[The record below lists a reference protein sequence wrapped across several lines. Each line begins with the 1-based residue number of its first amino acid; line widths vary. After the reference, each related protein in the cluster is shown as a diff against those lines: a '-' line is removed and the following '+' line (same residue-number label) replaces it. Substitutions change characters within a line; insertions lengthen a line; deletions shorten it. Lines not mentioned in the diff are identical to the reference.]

1 MPQRLSEIQPQRTQ
15 WLWNRRIPLGGLTV
29 IEGNPG
35 DNKSTLMCDLAA
47 RITTGQPMPQRTRSS
62 RPSSVLLLAG
72 EDDADTTV
80 RPRLE
85 AMGAN
90 VRRVFVHDK
99 QMQAT
104 DPTVLPDGIETIAA
118 SIRNHRI
125 RLVVIDPVDPFIAG
139 SVSNGR
145 TVREA
150 FGPLVALAAET
161 RTAIV
166 VVRHLTK
173 NSSGTNVLYQGAG
186 SIALIGLARSALHVA
201 RDPSDPRSRLL
212 VHVKANLSVLASTL
226 AFTPTSRNEGL
237 VIDWQGRRNFD
248 ARQLQA
254 TKGAHDRPALEE
266 AKMLLF
272 ALLSG
277 GPAPAKEIID
287 LAARSGVSVR
297 TLRRA
302 KAEMQVDSNRLG
314 FGVASRLQW
323 ELPENNHIVQ
333 AFRALEA
340 QREPEEVIVTQIV
353 DVDPPT

>member
-47 RITTGQPMPQRTRSS
+47 RITTGQPMPQCRRSK
-62 RPSSVLLLAG
+62 RPRSVLLLQG

-166 VVRHLTK
+166 AVRHLTK

-186 SIALIGLARSALHVA
+186 SIA
-201 RDPSDPRSRLL
+201 RLL
-212 VHVKANLSVLASTL
+212 Y
-226 AFTPTSRNEGL
+226 L
-237 VIDWQGRRNFD
+237 VCWEWD
-248 ARQLQA
+248 
-254 TKGAHDRPALEE
+254 HC
-266 AKMLLF
+266 
-272 ALLSG
+272 SG
-277 GPAPAKEIID
+277 D
-287 LAARSGVSVR
+287 
-297 TLRRA
+297 
-302 KAEMQVDSNRLG
+302 
-314 FGVASRLQW
+314 
-323 ELPENNHIVQ
+323 EL
-333 AFRALEA
+333 
-340 QREPEEVIVTQIV
+340 
-353 DVDPPT
+353 